1 MKKVFNKVTSF
12 CLAIAMCLGI
22 TAAVGVSPTQSV
34 VADAATDYYAPVTAQ
49 GGTQLLGQLHDLITD
64 SRSGYSSYADC
75 KTYGKTTDP
84 GSGSN
89 TVMEFYTHIDISNSK
104 WDVSGGWNREHVWAK
119 SLSGNLWGT
128 TGGGSDLHHIRP
140 AEKDLNN
147 HRASK
152 KYGEVGSGGKEE
164 YTSVSNV
171 LGGHSNSNTFEPLDN
186 VKGDVARI
194 VMYVYTHYNS
204 YTYVGGTTNG
214 SGGSGYFGQLKFTQV
229 ITASSEDAAKRLL
242 LEWNKL
248 DPVDEIERV
257 RNEAVY
263 KIQGNRN
270 PFIDNSSYAD
280 AIWGDGSVTPPEPPA
295 ELQSLSLNTTAVTL
309 EKGRTYTLKATPN
322 PANAPSGVTWSSSD
336 SSVATVSNGKIT
348 AKGEGTATITAT
360 STVKPSVSASATIT
374 VTPATVPDGD
384 ELTGIFNIALD
395 LTAAADI
402 GKVLYFNG
410 QMAQSY
416 YFGTTETEA
425 AAAEV
430 VVEKVGDGYTI
441 ETGGKYLECLKSGTH
456 INVTLQSSS
465 SGTWKFNSE
474 LNTFTW
480 GIDGTEYY
488 LGTRTNNGK
497 TYTTISASDI
507 KYITGDNAA
516 NVGVTQFIVDFVK
529 VGGDTPVPPAE
540 LESIT
545 INPASVSLKVG
556 GTRLLTVTPSPANAE
571 FAVNWTSSDTSVAT
585 VSADGTVTAVKEGTA
600 IITATSKS
608 NPSITATATVTV
620 TKDATDP
627 SVSDVEAF
635 REAVAA
641 IPASGSLEVRRTAI
655 NNAIVLYN
663 ALNAEDKASA
673 TAEIAGL
680 QAAIDSYNVAVNS
693 YNSAADSS
701 DNSALKGAGS
711 FLKGVAALIKA
722 LRGE

>member
-1 MKKVFNKVTSF
+1 MKKVFSKVTSL
-12 CLAIAMCLGI
+12 CLAIAMCFGI

-34 VADAATDYYAPVTAQ
+34 VADAATDYYASVTAQ
-49 GGTQLLGQLHDLITD
+49 GGTQLLGQLHDLITT
-64 SRSGYSSYADC
+64 SRTKYSSYADC
-75 KTYGKTTDP
+75 KTYGKTADP

-128 TGGGSDLHHIRP
+128 TGGGSDLHHVRP

-214 SGGSGYFGQLKFTQV
+214 SGGSGFFGQLKFTQI
-229 ITASSEDAAKRLL
+229 ITASGEDAAKKLL

-270 PFIDNSSYAD
+270 PFIDNSGYAD

-384 ELTGIFNIALD
+384 ELTGTFNIALD

-425 AAAEV
+425 NAAEV

-456 INVTLQSSS
+456 INVALKSSS

-480 GIDGTEYY
+480 VIDGTEYY

-507 KYITGDNAA
+507 KYITGSNAA

-529 VGGDTPVPPAE
+529 VGGDVNPPTPG
-540 LESIT
+540 
-545 INPASVSLKVG
+545 VSG
-556 GTRLLTVTPSPANAE
+556 
-571 FAVNWTSSDTSVAT
+571 
-585 VSADGTVTAVKEGTA
+585 
-600 IITATSKS
+600 
-608 NPSITATATVTV
+608 
-620 TKDATDP
+620 
-627 SVSDVEAF
+627 VEAF
-635 REAVAA
+635 RAAVAA

-655 NNAIVLYN
+655 NKAIVLYN
-663 ALNAEDKASA
+663 ALNAEDKAAA
-673 TAEIAGL
+673 TAEIANL
-680 QAAIDSYNVAVNS
+680 QAAIVSYNAAVNS

-701 DNSALKGAGS
+701 DDSALKGAGS